1 MGASVAHLSL
11 DMLLPQKPLKTS
23 QAEVLQPRMSARSA
37 EAGNSGNAKHRR
49 SGFDFQ
55 FSDLTEVLH
64 TAKVWNQFHEIGR
77 FLPCES
83 GIF

>member
-1 MGASVAHLSL
+1 MHVC
-11 DMLLPQKPLKTS
+11 PLRRGWDS
-23 QAEVLQPRMSARSA
+23 D
-37 EAGNSGNAKHRR
+37 NAKHGR
-49 SGFDFQ
+49 SGFDFL